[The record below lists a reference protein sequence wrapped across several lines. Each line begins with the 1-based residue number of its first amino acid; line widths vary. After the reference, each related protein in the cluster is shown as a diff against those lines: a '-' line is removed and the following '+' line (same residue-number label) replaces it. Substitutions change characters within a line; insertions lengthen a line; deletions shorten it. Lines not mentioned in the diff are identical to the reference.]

1 MGLKRDS
8 VLARTI
14 FRLFDVT
21 HTKRINFRTWVTTLS
36 ALSQKASL
44 EDKIKFSFSLY
55 DLNNDG
61 KIDKQEIHDLLI
73 AAVREN
79 VVSLTGQQVEEIVSQ
94 TLAKADRDGNGT
106 VDYEEYKEMVQQ
118 SQKFLESFSLD
129 VETLCETY
137 RRVRSKHSIHIQEDE
152 AKKREQNFVDRQE
165 KVINAMEKEIN
176 GGSNNRNTNE
186 DSGLLAPPTL
196 GRKKTHAPTEKE
208 LDLDAKVVEFRRL
221 SELFDPEDLKAV
233 TTAVEKE
240 EQQEKEREKE
250 KEIIKLPLQD
260 KVPLQLT
267 PTSTST

>member
-1 MGLKRDS
+1 LHVVAEERPLYNLVNITHFDISTIRKLKKIFGEISQSQIDDGIIDMSELTVAMGLKGNS

-61 KIDKQEIHDLLI
+61 KIDKQEIHDLLQ

-79 VVSLTGQQVEEIVSQ
+79 VVSLTPLQVEEIVSQ

-152 AKKREQNFVDRQE
+152 AKKKR
-165 KVINAMEKEIN
+165 
-176 GGSNNRNTNE
+176 T
-186 DSGLLAPPTL
+186 
-196 GRKKTHAPTEKE
+196 
-208 LDLDAKVVEFRRL
+208 
-221 SELFDPEDLKAV
+221 
-233 TTAVEKE
+233 
-240 EQQEKEREKE
+240 
-250 KEIIKLPLQD
+250 KLC
-260 KVPLQLT
+260 
-267 PTSTST
+267 